1 MLEFRAYVPAAQADA
16 CVAAL
21 DAIPGVTHL
30 TRLPAATDGTVP
42 LLAEVDAHHVEA
54 AFGSLEANGVPP
66 EAIGVTRAEW
76 IRPVSAVPVEAGD
89 LLWIDLIGSA
99 RVVSNV
105 GTRYLLLMAVAGVIA
120 GYGVIINNAV
130 LIVGAMAV
138 SPDLLPLI
146 AASVGIVGRRWRL
159 VGRASM
165 ALIVGFGT
173 AALAAGVITLFL
185 TVVGLIGEVDLV
197 TGLVASMSRV
207 GVGTL
212 GVALAAGVAGTV
224 AFETRASAA
233 VGVAISVT
241 TIPAAAS
248 AGVAAG
254 VGDWPRVLS
263 ALSVLAVNIV
273 AIVFA
278 GSVTLIVQRWFDA
291 RADAKGQKAG

>member
-1 MLEFRAYVPAAQADA
+1 MLDLRAHVPAAAADE

-21 DAIPGVTHL
+21 AAMPGVTHL
-30 TRLPAATDGTVP
+30 TRLPPATDGTVQIV
-42 LLAEVDAHHVEA
+42 AEIDPDYVEA
-54 AFGSLEANGVPP
+54 AFGSLEAHGVPP
-66 EAIGVTRAEW
+66 DAIGVTRSEW
-76 IRPVSAVPVEAGD
+76 IRPISAAPVEGGS
-89 LLWIDLIGSA
+89 LLWIDLLGSA
-99 RVVSNV
+99 RVVANIGS
-105 GTRYLLLMAVAGVIA
+105 RYLLLMAVAGVIA

-146 AASVGIVGRRWRL
+146 ASSVGIVGRRWRL
-159 VGRASM
+159 VRRA
-165 ALIVGFGT
+165 ALALVVGFGT
-173 AALAAGVITLFL
+173 ATAAAGVIALLLGVF
-185 TVVGLIGEVDLV
+185 GLLGPVDQT

-254 VGDWPRVLS
+254 VGDWSRVIS
-263 ALSVLAVNIV
+263 ALLVLAVNIV

-278 GSVTLIVQRWFDA
+278 GCVTLIAQRWLDA
-291 RADAKGQKAG
+291 RRQSRA

>member
-1 MLEFRAYVPAAQADA
+1 M
-16 CVAAL
+16 
-21 DAIPGVTHL
+21 PGVNHL
-30 TRLPAATDGTVP
+30 TRLPVATDHTVQVV
-42 LLAEVDAHHVEA
+42 AEMDPHQVEA
-54 AFGSLEANGVPP
+54 AFALLEAQGVPP
-66 EAIGVTRAEW
+66 ESIGVSRIDW
-76 IRPVSAVPVEAGD
+76 IRPISAVPPDSGS

-99 RVVSNV
+99 RVVATIGS
-105 GTRYLLLMAVAGVIA
+105 RYLTLMAIAGVIA
-120 GYGVIINNAV
+120 AYGVIINNAV

-159 VGRASM
+159 VRRSSM
-165 ALIVGFGT
+165 ALIVGFG
-173 AALAAGVITLFL
+173 AATLAAAAITLML
-185 TVVGLIGEVDLV
+185 TVIGMIGAVDQT
-197 TGLVASMSRV
+197 TGLVPSMSHI

-254 VGDWPRVLS
+254 IGDWPRVIS
-263 ALSVLAVNIV
+263 ALSVLLVNIV

-278 GSVTLIVQRWFDA
+278 GCVTLVAQRWFDG
-291 RADAKGQKAG
+291 RRLGRQ